1 MVVQWGWVLHCLDFL
16 KGRTVIFGLDLDTI
30 VLMVCAFTVLLSA
43 WFWQRDPNVKF
54 DLLDLISDGG
64 KLSLFRTGQLVA
76 LLTSTWAFVAL
87 TRAGNLTEIFYLTY
101 MATWAGANIA
111 SKVLDKKQGP
121 KDETPS

>member
-1 MVVQWGWVLHCLDFL
+1 MTF
-16 KGRTVIFGLDLDTI
+16 DLDTV

-43 WFWQRDPNVKF
+43 WFWQRDPHVNF
-54 DLLDLISDGG
+54 DLLDLISDNG

-111 SKVLDKKQGP
+111 NKVIDRKPPEP
-121 KDETPS
+121 KP